1 MAGGRPSVYQE
12 NYCVQVV
19 EWGAAGK
26 SVTWMAAQLDVSRD
40 TIYEWAKVHSE
51 FSDALTRARE
61 KAQAW
66 WEDQGQDGIKSP
78 MFNGGVWAKNMG
90 ARFKADWGDTKSVE
104 LSGKDGKPIQSESKA
119 SLDVSGLTLEQL
131 RAIASIPLN

>member
-1 MAGGRPSVYQE
+1 MAGGRPTEYKE
-12 NYCVQVV
+12 DYCSKVL
-19 EWGAAGK
+19 EWGSIGK
-26 SVTWMAAQLDVSRD
+26 SLTWMAAELDVSRD
-40 TIYEWAKVHSE
+40 TVYEWAKVHPE
-51 FSDALTRARE
+51 FSDALTRARQRC
-61 KAQAW
+61 QAW

-104 LSGKDGKPIQSESKA
+104 VSGKDGAPIQTENKTALDLS
-119 SLDVSGLTLEQL
+119 SLTVEQL